1 MGDGLRYY
9 NSEGKV
15 KVVSLSHQK
24 GVFPVEFYVETIS
37 LSAVRVIDTKTKK
50 TIPTQ
55 ISAHPRGVLIS
66 FLVEFEPMEERVFIY
81 EEQEA
86 PLQNLYTRTAWIRNH
101 INFPIV

>member
-1 MGDGLRYY
+1 MGDSLRYY

-55 ISAHPRGVLIS
+55 
-66 FLVEFEPMEERVFIY
+66 
-81 EEQEA
+81 
-86 PLQNLYTRTAWIRNH
+86 TR
-101 INFPIV
+101 